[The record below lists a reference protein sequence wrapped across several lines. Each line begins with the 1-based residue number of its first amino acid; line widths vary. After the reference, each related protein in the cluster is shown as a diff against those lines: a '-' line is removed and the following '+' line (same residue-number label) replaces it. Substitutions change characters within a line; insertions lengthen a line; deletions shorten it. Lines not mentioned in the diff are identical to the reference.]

1 VTNLYRKFA
10 MTTLFSRA
18 ALIVFAFALGPVS
31 DAQTAAASP
40 TAAAKPPTTLVSV
53 DRLVGDGPA
62 VANGEPILVH
72 YTGYLWDASKPDNKG
87 AKFDSSENRPAPF
100 GFIVGAGRVIK
111 GWDEGLVGMKVGGQ
125 RTLIIP
131 PDKAYGEKGAGAV
144 IPPNS
149 TLVFDV
155 ELMGIIGKTQQPKAA
170 PSPFVPAK
178 SGAQK

>member
-1 VTNLYRKFA
+1 

-18 ALIVFAFALGPVS
+18 AVAVCALVFSAFSL
-31 DAQTAAASP
+31 AQTATP
-40 TAAAKPPTTLVSV
+40 AKPPTAIVSI
-53 DRLVGDGPA
+53 DRLAGEGPA
-62 VANGEPILVH
+62 VAAGEPILVH
-72 YTGYLWDASKPDNKG
+72 YTGYLWDATKPDNKG
-87 AKFDSSENRPAPF
+87 TKFDSSENRPAPF

-131 PDKAYGEKGAGAV
+131 PDKAYGEKGAGAL
-144 IPPNS
+144 IPPNA

-155 ELMGIIGKTQQPKAA
+155 ELMGIIGKTQQPKAS

-178 SGAQK
+178 GAAQK